1 MEVGKKFYIIA
12 HAYWH
17 VIACRRTRASQFQS
31 CRMVRS
37 FLHRWNFVIPGV
49 YSSRK
54 NWTEFFKKGIGTG
67 DTYDIW
73 PDGTTVSTSK
83 VNMTEPS

>member
-17 VIACRRTRASQFQS
+17 VIGEVVEVVGPKTVVLRN
-31 CRMVRS
+31 V
-37 FLHRWNFVIPGV
+37 VYV

-73 PDGTTVSTSK
+73 PDGTTVTAIIHIPWEHEIPTVK
-83 VNMTEPS
+83 K

>member
-17 VIACRRTRASQFQS
+17 VIGEVVEVVGPKTVVLRN
-31 CRMVRS
+31 V
-37 FLHRWNFVIPGV
+37 VYV